1 MNLSGKRKIQIGSTA
16 SDQRKFTKKDAVKL
30 LVAFGMREAEAVALK
45 RWERIRIIE
54 DYSNKAK
61 ETGLAK
67 DLQ

>member
-1 MNLSGKRKIQIGSTA
+1 
-16 SDQRKFTKKDAVKL
+16 
-30 LVAFGMREAEAVALK
+30 MREAEAVALK